1 MTPLLILSLRIELVI
16 STILLII
23 SIISFVIMY
32 KKAVKNQVD
41 KRDLDDLRVY
51 VDRQDRI
58 TDDKVNRLEQHM
70 REDISEIKRG
80 QETILN
86 HIMRLHK

>member
-1 MTPLLILSLRIELVI
+1 MIALLMLSLRIELVI

-51 VDRQDRI
+51 VDRQDKI

>member
-1 MTPLLILSLRIELVI
+1 MIPLLMLSLRIELVI

-58 TDDKVNRLEQHM
+58 TDEKVNRMETHM
-70 REDISEIKRG
+70 REDIRDIKQG

>member
-1 MTPLLILSLRIELVI
+1 MIALLVLSLRIELVI

>member
-1 MTPLLILSLRIELVI
+1 MIALLVLSLRIELVI

-51 VDRQDRI
+51 VDRQDKI

>member
-1 MTPLLILSLRIELVI
+1 MTPLLVLSLRIELVI

>member
-1 MTPLLILSLRIELVI
+1 
-16 STILLII
+16 
-23 SIISFVIMY
+23 MY